1 MRTLALLLT
10 AAALALPG
18 VAAALDYRSLNQV
31 AVMYDSPST
40 KGKKLWV
47 VRRGTPVEAIVTVDQ
62 WVKVRDASGAIAWVE
77 RKDLAATRT
86 VIVTAASTRVLQQAD
101 AASPL
106 AFSAARDL
114 VLDLV
119 DKSSTG
125 WVKVRHRD
133 GATGYI
139 RATEVWGE

>member
-86 VIVTAASTRVLQQAD
+86 VIVTAASARVLQQAD

>member
-1 MRTLALLLT
+1 MRTLAFLLT

-18 VAAALDYRSLNQV
+18 VAAALAYRSLNQV

-139 RATEVWGE
+139 KSTQVWGL